1 MKILA
6 GVLALST
13 MALGIWCALQTK
25 QLRVTQTHARA
36 VEAALRAKAES
47 HEAQAARVKDL
58 ERANERLEQQVQQF
72 VAVTSSL
79 RSNEVRQ
86 SSNVALWSERMRA
99 ARQTAGTNGGAGN
112 EGVFGKDMGEM
123 LGKMMKDPAMRE
135 MMREQQKAA
144 INMMY
149 AGLFKDLTLSPE
161 EKDKFKA
168 ILTDAQMRN
177 IENAQGLFGDK
188 KEGALEDAQKLA
200 AKAKNQTDADLKALL
215 GDERFALYEDY
226 QKNLG
231 ERMQLDQFK
240 SRLAG
245 EKLPLQDEQ
254 TAQLLQIMK
263 EEKAAVPPVIPTDN
277 TEFPK
282 RELMTAENLDKQ
294 LAWMEDYNRRV
305 LERAG
310 QVLTPEQLKQYREFQ
325 EQQASMQ
332 KLGLNMARQMFGT
345 GKTAS
350 PASPSPEK

>member
-1 MKILA
+1 MKILI

-13 MALGIWCALQTK
+13 IVFGILCAVQWK
-25 QLRVTQTHARA
+25 QLRATQARARA
-36 VEAALRAKAES
+36 VEAALRANGEL
-47 HEAQAARVKDL
+47 HETHAARVTEL
-58 ERANERLEQQVQQF
+58 EHAKQRLEEQVQQF
-72 VAVTSSL
+72 SALTASL

-86 SSNVALWSERMRA
+86 SSNVALWSEQMRA
-99 ARQTAGTNGGAGN
+99 ARQTAGTNAGAGN
-112 EGVFGKDMGEM
+112 EGLFGKDMGQM

-149 AGLFKDLTLSPE
+149 AGLFKDLNLSPE

-168 ILTDAQMRN
+168 LLTDAQMRN

-188 KEGALEDAQKLA
+188 KEGSLEDAQKLA
-200 AKAKNQTDADLKALL
+200 ADAKHQTDTELKALL
-215 GDERFALYEDY
+215 GDQRFALYEDY

-240 SRLAG
+240 TRLAA
-245 EKLPLQDEQ
+245 EKLPLQDQQ

-277 TEFPK
+277 TQLPNK
-282 RELMTAENLDKQ
+282 ELMTAENLDKQ

-305 LERAG
+305 LDRAG
-310 QVLTPEQLKQYREFQ
+310 QVLNPEQLKQYREFQ

-332 KLGLNMARQMFGT
+332 KLGLNMARQMFGPD
-345 GKTAS
+345 KTANS
-350 PASPSPEK
+350 DRPRP

>member
-1 MKILA
+1 MKILV

-13 MALGIWCALQTK
+13 LVLGILCAVQLK
-25 QLRVTQTHARA
+25 QLRATRQRARA
-36 VEAALRAKAES
+36 VEAALRVNAQSQET
-47 HEAQAARVKDL
+47 QAARVKDL
-58 ERANERLEQQVQQF
+58 ERANQRLEQQVQEF
-72 VAVTSSL
+72 VSL
-79 RSNEVRQ
+79 TASMRSNEVHQ
-86 SSNVALWSERMRA
+86 SSNITLWSEQLRA
-99 ARQTAGTNGGAGN
+99 ARQTPATNGAAGS
-112 EGVFGKDMGEM
+112 EGIFGKDMGQM

-149 AGLFKDLTLSPE
+149 AGLLKELNLSPE

-168 ILTDAQMRN
+168 LLTDAQMRT

-188 KEGALEDAQKLA
+188 KEVMPEEVEKLA
-200 AKAKNQTDADLKALL
+200 AEAKNQTDADIKALL

-226 QKNLG
+226 KKNMT

-240 SRLAG
+240 TRLAA
-245 EKLPLQDEQ
+245 EKLPLQDNQ
-254 TAQLLQIMK
+254 SAQLLQIMK

-277 TEFPK
+277 SQFPK
-282 RELMTAENLDKQ
+282 KESMTAENLDRQ
-294 LAWMEDYNRRV
+294 WAWMEDYNRRV

-350 PASPSPEK
+350 PSSPAPAK